1 MNRLSAVFNK
11 PGHTALISYITTGYP
26 SLEATLEVVPMLA
39 ECGCDIVE
47 LGIPFSDPMADGVTI
62 QNASYRALLNG
73 VTPDICIQT
82 AAFLRRSTDIPLV
95 FMTYYNPVYA
105 YGLDRFCKSCRD
117 AGVDGLII
125 PDLPPDE
132 GEELENACGTLGPEI
147 IYLLAPSST
156 EERIRLVARRSRGF
170 IYLVSVTGVT
180 GARNVLST
188 DLEAFVGNVRAAA
201 SQPLCVGFGISSPE
215 QASRIA
221 DVADGVIIG
230 SRIIQLM
237 EHDDWHASLRDFI
250 CGIRSALDRK

>member
-1 MNRLSAVFNK
+1 MNKLSAVFNK
-11 PGHTALISYITTGYP
+11 PGHTALIAYITAGYP

-73 VTPDICIQT
+73 VTPDICLQT

-117 AGVDGLII
+117 AGVDGLIM

-132 GEELENACGTLGPEI
+132 GEEIENVCGTLGPDV

-180 GARNVLST
+180 GARNTLSI
-188 DLEAFVGNVRAAA
+188 DLETLVRNVRAAA

-230 SRIIQLM
+230 RRSLQLM
-237 EHDDWHASLRDFI
+237 EHDDWHATLRDFI
-250 CGIRSALDRK
+250 CSIRSALDRK